1 VTPQFWIFAGGLLLL
16 AFAFLFVPLWRAQ
29 AVTSRRSPGAALG
42 SLLVVPVA
50 LGLYFLVSSYDA
62 ERDFV
67 QASNSEELA
76 LLEQLAERLGANP
89 DDVRGWT
96 LLGRSFLELGDYPR
110 ARQALQEAWN
120 RTATPDDMLKVSYA
134 EAMLLTESASAL
146 TLAGDLIDQV
156 LASAPDNQ
164 RALWWGGIV
173 AVERGQPA
181 LAVERWGALLATNP
195 PPDLAEYVRAQMLA
209 LAGESGRVA
218 TPATVTAGPVIALE
232 VSIAPGMPVG
242 ALGPNTIV
250 YLAARA
256 PGGGPPLAARQIPLS
271 SLPGRFEIGVADA
284 MIPGR
289 SIEGHER
296 VTVIARIS
304 LTGEPTEQPGDIFG
318 EAEVEVA
325 SGDLVQIMI
334 EQIVPTA

>member
-16 AFAFLFVPLWRAQ
+16 ACAFLFVPLWRAQ
-29 AVTSRRSPGAALG
+29 TGSSRRSPAAALG

-67 QASNSEELA
+67 QASDSEELA
-76 LLEQLAERLGANP
+76 LLEQLADRLGANP
-89 DDVRGWT
+89 DDVTGWT
-96 LLGRSFLELGDYPR
+96 LLGRSFLELGDYAR

-134 EAMLLTESASAL
+134 EAMLLTESTTAL

-156 LASAPDNQ
+156 LANAPDNQ

-195 PPDLAEYVRAQMLA
+195 PADLAEFVRAQMIE
-209 LAGESGRVA
+209 LAGASGRVA
-218 TPATVTAGPVIALE
+218 APTTVTAGPVIALE
-232 VSIAPGMPVG
+232 VSIAPGMPID

-271 SLPGRFEIGVADA
+271 SLPGQFELGVADA

-289 SIEGHER
+289 SIDGHER
-296 VTVIARIS
+296 VSVIARIS
-304 LTGEPTEQPGDIFG
+304 PTGEPTEQPGDIFG

-325 SGDLVQIMI
+325 SGELVHITI
-334 EQIVPTA
+334 ERVVPTA